1 MTRLVLD
8 ASVALSWAF
17 DEDDGGYSERVLDAL
32 AEGQA
37 VVPALWGLEIANG
50 LVVAERR
57 GRLTEAASARFLA
70 LLQSLPIE
78 VEEVELDWLPH
89 VVAVA
94 REHAITAYDASY
106 LVVAMRRGLPLAT
119 LDQRLREAARASGV
133 TWLQ

>member
-17 DEDDGGYSERVLDAL
+17 DEEDGGYSDRVLDAL
-32 AEGQA
+32 VDGQA

-50 LVVAERR
+50 LVAAERR

-78 VEEVELDWLPH
+78 VEELELHGLPQ

-94 REHAITAYDASY
+94 REHGLTAYDASY
-106 LVVAMRRGLPLAT
+106 LVVAMRRDLPLAT
-119 LDQRLREAARASGV
+119 LDRRLEQAARASGV
-133 TWLQ
+133 ALL